1 MDMLSDIF
9 CCFYRNYEILHG
21 WTDITVWVNYGVFLK
36 WVFHYTGNYQHS
48 PWLLCGCS
56 ACQKKHISCDTSL
69 WLMAF
74 QCQFN
79 VRWDA
84 WGLLSSCL
92 YHFPSVPHLLF
103 EVGPCLFYY
112 LHLWHSSHH
121 SVVIITVTVCSGL
134 HSARLLSAPLQRS
147 VSGSCYCGFMSQRP
161 IRAPSLAV
169 QWSTSFFSIEQFR
182 LCIKNLDCLLL
193 QCQPMVGPAHVVLT
207 FENNWHLQ

>member
-1 MDMLSDIF
+1 MSFPLHWKLPALARAFVRLHSLS
-9 CCFYRNYEILHG
+9 
-21 WTDITVWVNYGVFLK
+21 
-36 WVFHYTGNYQHS
+36 
-48 PWLLCGCS
+48 
-56 ACQKKHISCDTSL
+56 KKHISCDTSL

-79 VRWDA
+79 VCWDA
-84 WGLLSSCL
+84 WRLLSACL

-103 EVGPCLFYY
+103 EVGLCLFYY

-169 QWSTSFFSIEQFR
+169 QWYTSFFSIEQFR

-207 FENNWHLQ
+207 FKNNRHLQ